1 MGGLTFGK
9 TTEGEWGYKPE
20 GADAV
25 IPFNTFD
32 GEITLLLNGTI
43 GSSNTTITY
52 DLGKYADYKAI
63 FLAAYYPSTLTFSNP
78 QNVDAKIYSNEQ
90 LDAAC
95 FTNIKSNSSF
105 QIYKYGTGIPNAI
118 MYGIK

>member
-1 MGGLTFGK
+1 MGEDEKLHFKNGL
-9 TTEGEWGYKPE
+9 
-20 GADAV
+20 GADSV
-25 IPFNTFD
+25 INFNSFN
-32 GEITLLLNGTI
+32 GEITLLLNGSI
-43 GSSNTTITY
+43 GNHNATITY

-78 QNVDAKIYSNEQ
+78 QNVNAVIKNNVSLQ
-90 LDAAC
+90 TAC

-105 QIYKYGTGIPNAI
+105 QIYKYGTGSPNAI